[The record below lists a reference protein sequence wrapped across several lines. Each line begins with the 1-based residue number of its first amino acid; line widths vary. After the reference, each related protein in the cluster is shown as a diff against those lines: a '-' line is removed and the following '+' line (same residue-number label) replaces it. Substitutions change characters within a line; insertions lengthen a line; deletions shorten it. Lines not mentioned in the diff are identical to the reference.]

1 MTLIYILPLYI
12 LAWFCARLCLR
23 DPVLLEKSVSPAKY
37 WQLDGLR
44 FFLAFSVFLHH
55 TFIIRG
61 YVATGHWALTD
72 DRVVTFLGEG
82 GVSLFFIITAFLF
95 WDKALKKPYDF
106 DAVAFFI
113 GRIRRLVPAYLVVAV
128 PFLLLSLA
136 NLPILNWALFGD
148 ILRISSLGYFGTVDV
163 GNLSLSP
170 AYIGAFW
177 TLFYEW
183 KFYFLLPML
192 YVLLRLKNAWT
203 IVAGIAGTILILSL
217 ISDSEISREWPYISL
232 FASGILAATFYNSKY
247 FDRINLSQLSLALVF
262 ISSLLLNLYS
272 NYSYYGGD
280 NPILFFL
287 AFIVLL
293 KIEKTS
299 LLGKVLASQ
308 PTILL
313 GNASYSMYVL
323 HGFVI
328 SVISITLFSVLGQFD
343 DSLFAI
349 FCLISTAAVV
359 FLSIAVYK
367 YIELPYAFRRPLIQ
381 GVPPQ

>member
-1 MTLIYILPLYI
+1 M
-12 LAWFCARLCLR
+12 
-23 DPVLLEKSVSPAKY
+23 SPAKY